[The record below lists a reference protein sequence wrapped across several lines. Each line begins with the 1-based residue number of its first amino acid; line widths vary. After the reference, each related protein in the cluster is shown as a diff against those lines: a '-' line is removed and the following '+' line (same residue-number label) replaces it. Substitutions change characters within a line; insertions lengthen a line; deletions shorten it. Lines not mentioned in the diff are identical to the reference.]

1 MGAGSQLLSSPTHQR
16 IRVAMEE
23 FSTWLAATLPAR
35 AGAGANAVQV
45 ADALISILQDVDAAL
60 TPTLGRSSVS
70 LIYQRCFRVQAHPW
84 MAGALEG
91 IEVGRDLA
99 ALKSAFAQ
107 QSSAD
112 AVEGGMAFL
121 QAFYELLVGCIGRPL
136 TEGLLRPVWAAQ
148 PRHRLAV
155 DAVVESAASTGPIK
169 FAPRPPPHL
178 H

>member
-1 MGAGSQLLSSPTHQR
+1 
-16 IRVAMEE
+16 VEE

-35 AGAGANAVQV
+35 AGADADAIQV
-45 ADALISILQDVDAAL
+45 ADALISILQDVDVAL

-70 LIYQRCFRVQAHPW
+70 LIYQRCFRVQVQPW

-91 IEVGRDLA
+91 IGAETDLA
-99 ALKSAFAQ
+99 TLQSAFAQ

-121 QAFYELLVGCIGRPL
+121 QAFYEMLVGCIGHTM
-136 TEGLLRPVWAAQ
+136 TEALLRPVWANH
-148 PRHRLAV
+148 PRRRLAV
-155 DAVVESAASTGPIK
+155 GEVTESAALTAQIK
-169 FAPRPPPHL
+169 LAPRPPIKL